1 MPTLLGVF
9 HRPDQIAAAATQLRS
24 RGYDELET
32 YSPAPFAEVDNAV
45 IEKPSTVRLFT
56 LIGGLTGVVT
66 GYALTLW
73 MANNWPIIVGG
84 KPYSSVTPY
93 TIIAFELTILFGV
106 LMTVLGVF
114 VFGKLPKFKLDAAYH
129 PRFSAEEFGL
139 AVHCKDRDVAE
150 IDGLLRAHH
159 ALEVSLVTPD

>member
-9 HRPDQIAAAATQLRS
+9 DRPDQIAAAAQRLRN
-24 RGYDELET
+24 RGYEEIET
-32 YSPAPFAEVDNAV
+32 YSPAPFAEVDDAV

-114 VFGKLPKFKLDAAYH
+114 VFGKLPKFKLDTAYDA
-129 PRFSAEEFGL
+129 RFSGEEFGL
-139 AVHCKDRDVAE
+139 AVRCKDRDVAE

-159 ALEVSLVTPD
+159 ATEVSLVEA

>member
-9 HRPDQIAAAATQLRS
+9 DRPDQIAAAAAQLRG
-24 RGYDELET
+24 RGYGDLET
-32 YSPAPFAEVDNAV
+32 YSPAPFAEVDSAV
-45 IEKPSTVRLFT
+45 IEKPSRVRLFT

-106 LMTVLGVF
+106 LMTVIGVF

-139 AVHCKDRDVAE
+139 AVRCKDRDVAE

-159 ALEVSLVTPD
+159 ATEVSLVEA